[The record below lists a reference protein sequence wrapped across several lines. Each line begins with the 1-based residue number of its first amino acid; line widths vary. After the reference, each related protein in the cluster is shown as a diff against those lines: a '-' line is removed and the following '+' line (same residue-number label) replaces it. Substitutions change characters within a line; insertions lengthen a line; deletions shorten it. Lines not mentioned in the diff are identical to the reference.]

1 MSNWGYVG
9 LAYAVTY
16 VVLGA
21 YTVYLIRRRSRVED

>member
-16 VVLGA
+16 LVLGV
-21 YTVYLIRRRSRVED
+21 YTVYLMRRRSRAED